1 MATDP
6 LLKKDYVNI
15 PVSIE
20 KAVRDFF
27 DQHADMLGVSRNA
40 ALCLALKIGGPV
52 LGEYV
57 KSMRSMVKQSCGAIA
72 AGAERAG
79 DLVCL
84 PESKCPARPLLE
96 QYARVLSEKG
106 FPPGGNSENLG
117 PPATGQICPIKAGH
131 EQRKRKSGRH

>member
-1 MATDP
+1 MGDP

-20 KAVRDFF
+20 KGVRDFF
-27 DQHADMLGVSRNA
+27 DQHADTLGISRNA

-57 KSMRSMVKQSCGAIA
+57 KSMRAMVKQSCVAIA
-72 AGAERAG
+72 EGAERAG

-84 PESKCPARPLLE
+84 PASTCPAKPVLDDFAQLLRE
-96 QYARVLSEKG
+96 LGYSS
-106 FPPGGNSENLG
+106 GNSENLG
-117 PPATGQICPIKAGH
+117 PPATRATCPINAGH